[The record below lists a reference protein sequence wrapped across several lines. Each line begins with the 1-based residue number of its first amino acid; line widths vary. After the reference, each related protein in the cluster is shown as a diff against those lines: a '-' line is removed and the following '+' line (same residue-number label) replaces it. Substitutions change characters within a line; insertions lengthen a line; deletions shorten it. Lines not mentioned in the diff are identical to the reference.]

1 MKKVYSIIMVCV
13 MILAVSIITPGKT
26 LLAGEEI
33 RYACSSQIYKAFED
47 ERLSAFIKKTRIKVN
62 SHVCSSSSALK
73 LLMNGYSDV
82 AATAEELYYR
92 HKEYGY
98 VAIPFCK
105 DPLAII
111 TSAKNPIKNISEEQ
125 LQGIFGGKIANWQEL
140 GGPDKRIIVVL
151 PGKNT
156 AAYRNFKRTAMRR
169 KEVIFDLMSYEST
182 LVIETIKRFPWS
194 ISFIAQGAA
203 WEKGIKMLM
212 VDGLTPMDPDYPYY
226 QVFSF
231 VTKGKPTGPVKK
243 FIDHALSKEGRK
255 LMEKKGMIP
264 YSKVR

>member
-1 MKKVYSIIMVCV
+1 MVCV
-13 MILAVSIITPGKT
+13 MILAVSIITPGEA
-26 LLAGEEI
+26 LFAGEEI

-47 ERLSAFIKKTRIKVN
+47 ERLSEFTKKTRIMVRP
-62 SHVCSSSSALK
+62 HVCSSGSALN

-92 HKEYGY
+92 YKEYGY
-98 VAIPFCK
+98 VATPFSK

-111 TSAKNPIKNISEEQ
+111 TGSANPIKSISEEQ
-125 LQGIFGGKIANWQEL
+125 LQGIFSGKIANWQEL
-140 GGPDKRIIVVL
+140 GGSDKRIIVIL

-156 AAYRNFKRTAMRR
+156 AAYRNFKRTAMLR
-169 KEVIFDLMSYEST
+169 KELIFDLTSYEST
-182 LVIETIKRFPWS
+182 LVIEAVKRFPWS

-203 WEKGIKMLM
+203 WEKGIKTLM
-212 VDGLTPMDPDYPYY
+212 VDGLTPADPNYPYY
-226 QVFSF
+226 QVYSF

-243 FIDHALSKEGRK
+243 LINHALSKEGRK

-264 YSKVR
+264 FSKVR